1 MKKTKKQGKG
11 SLTGNF
17 VKPVVQEI
25 ASNEVLLVNRGTK
38 VVKASEIPKGKK
50 ISIKCANK
58 RSGKGYLDPNRKR
71 QC

>member
-11 SLTGNF
+11 SVTGNF

-25 ASNEVLLVNRGTK
+25 KPNEVLLVNRGTK
-38 VVKASEIPKGKK
+38 SVIADEIPKGKK
-50 ISIKCANK
+50 TSIRCANK
-58 RSGKGYLDPNRKR
+58 RSGKGYLDPNRKH